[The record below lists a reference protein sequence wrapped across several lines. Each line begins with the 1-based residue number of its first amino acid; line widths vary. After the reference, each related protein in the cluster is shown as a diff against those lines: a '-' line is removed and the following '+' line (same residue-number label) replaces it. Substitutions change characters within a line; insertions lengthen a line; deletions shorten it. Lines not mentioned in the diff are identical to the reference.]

1 MKTKLVRYTIFLII
15 ILSLILPQ
23 SIAMAI
29 TDTGSRAC
37 FPAPAGLS
45 SWWPGDGNTDDIVG
59 GRDAALQGATYAA
72 GLVDQAFSLDGVDD
86 FVSVPHD
93 IAPNL
98 GTGDFT
104 IALWVYFNDTTGE
117 QVLIEKWIQHFEGE
131 VGSLGWTMTKLE
143 GNALRLA
150 MSEGGEEIAVDSD
163 GLSIPLNTWIFFA
176 ATRKGSTITL
186 YMNGVPV
193 VVGEASLNLDSD
205 SSLKFGHRGNPSD
218 TPGSQDERGFYL
230 NGQIDEV
237 ELYIGQALPRGLMQ
251 AIYNTGS
258 AGLCK
263 D

>member
-1 MKTKLVRYTIFLII
+1 
-15 ILSLILPQ
+15 
-23 SIAMAI
+23 MAI
-29 TDTGSRAC
+29 SDAGSRVC

-45 SWWPGDGNTDDIVG
+45 GWWPGDGNPDDIIG
-59 GRDAALQGATYAA
+59 GRDAALWGAAYAA
-72 GLVDQAFSLDGVDD
+72 GLVDQAFYLDGVDD

-93 IAPNL
+93 PALNL

-117 QVLIEKWIQHFEGE
+117 QVLIEKWIQRFEGE
-131 VGSLGWTMTKLE
+131 EGSLGWTLTKLE
-143 GNALRLA
+143 GDALRLA
-150 MSEGGEEIAVDSD
+150 MSEGGEEISVDSD

-193 VVGEASLNLDSD
+193 AVGESALNLDSD
-205 SSLKFGHRGNPSD
+205 SSLKFGHRGNPTD
-218 TPGSQDERGFYL
+218 TPGSHDERGFYL

-237 ELYIGQALPRGLMQ
+237 ELFIGQALPRGLMQ
-251 AIYNTGS
+251 AIYNAGS